1 MRQVLVTR
9 QKSQSAEL
17 VRLLEKEGFQV
28 FSLPLI
34 ETVPTGAPIP
44 DKDYDV
50 AVFTSPVSV
59 ETFAQHFGRVKFRY
73 TVAVG
78 TKTAKKLQEYGIT
91 PDGVPDEFSAEGLIR
106 MFSEIEVKGMKVLS
120 PGAEKRAG
128 DLCGYLEERG
138 AEVDKIS
145 TYKTSPVIYE
155 KGYIDRYIKENGIDI
170 ITLTAPSAAESL
182 LAQTENLN
190 EVTLV
195 SIGKTT
201 WQYLRERGH
210 ESVYPQV
217 QTIEGMTELTANL
230 YKGV

>member
-9 QKSQSAEL
+9 QKSQSTEL

-34 ETVPTGAPIP
+34 ETSPTGAEIP
-44 DKDYDV
+44 ASEYDV
-50 AVFTSPVSV
+50 AVFTSPVAVSS
-59 ETFAQHFGRVKFRY
+59 FAPNFGKVKFRY

-78 TKTAKKLQEYGIT
+78 TKTAKKLGEYGIT
-91 PDGVPDEFSAEGLIR
+91 PDGIPDEFSAEGLIR
-106 MFSEIEVKGMKVLS
+106 MFSEIDVKGMTVLS

-128 DLCGYLEERG
+128 DLCGYLAERG
-138 AEVDKIS
+138 AIVDKIS

-155 KGYIDRYIKENGIDI
+155 KGFVDKYLKDNGIDI

-182 LAQTENLN
+182 LSQTENLKS
-190 EVTLV
+190 VTLV

-201 WQYLRERGH
+201 WQYLKERGH
-210 ESVYPQV
+210 DSVYPQV
-217 QTIEGMTELTANL
+217 QTIEGMTELIANL